1 MMRTIHLEGE
11 MGRLFG
17 TNFQVYAPA
26 VKDVL
31 SLLEAN
37 FPNFKKYLVGC
48 HEKDIGFTIDVAD
61 NHLDYEAEML
71 MKLNEGDITITPMAA
86 GSKSALGKILAAI
99 ALIVIM
105 VTPGLRE
112 TFFAGGGGGLFGLGT
127 LTVPGK
133 IFAYMAVNLAMM
145 GIQQMMAPD
154 PASDSDQEESYLFNG
169 AEQNIVEGDP
179 VPLLYGKLRVPGQPV
194 SFEIAGIDS
203 VAKANMYRRGGG
215 STGGNDQTS
224 GTNFTIAKE
233 N

>member
-1 MMRTIHLEGE
+1 
-11 MGRLFG
+11 
-17 TNFQVYAPA
+17 
-26 VKDVL
+26 
-31 SLLEAN
+31 
-37 FPNFKKYLVGC
+37 
-48 HEKDIGFTIDVAD
+48 
-61 NHLDYEAEML
+61 
-71 MKLNEGDITITPMAA
+71 
-86 GSKSALGKILAAI
+86 
-99 ALIVIM
+99 
-105 VTPGLRE
+105 
-112 TFFAGGGGGLFGLGT
+112 
-127 LTVPGK
+127 
-133 IFAYMAVNLAMM
+133 MM

-203 VAKANMYRRGGG
+203 AAKANMYRRGGG